1 MSIYLIGSLGYC
13 YILVRI
19 FQGQG
24 LFGGGGGQS
33 DIVFLYMILLNF
45 DSLMKGRLFF
55 ILFLKF

>member
-24 LFGGGGGQS
+24 LFGGGGQS
-33 DIVFLYMILLNF
+33 DIVILYMILLNF